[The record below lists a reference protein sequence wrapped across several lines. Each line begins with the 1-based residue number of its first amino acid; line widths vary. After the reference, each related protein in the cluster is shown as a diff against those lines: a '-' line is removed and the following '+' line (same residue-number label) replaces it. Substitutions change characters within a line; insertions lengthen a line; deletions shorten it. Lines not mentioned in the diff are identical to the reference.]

1 LAFRINQSAT
11 FDAIYKGYLMCDLFR
26 LQRQKF
32 PNMYID

>member
-1 LAFRINQSAT
+1 
-11 FDAIYKGYLMCDLFR
+11 MCDLFR